1 MPKVRL
7 LSVAAALVVAAA
19 CSHQSG
25 PGQPAPV
32 EGPGVDVV
40 QGVPFAVPTGALFV
54 ARSSRASN
62 VYRIRA
68 TCGPVQ
74 SMNPERV
81 VFFWTLEAAK
91 GRGFKLSDE
100 EGCS

>member
-1 MPKVRL
+1 M
-7 LSVAAALVVAAA
+7 
-19 CSHQSG
+19 
-25 PGQPAPV
+25 
-32 EGPGVDVV
+32 
-40 QGVPFAVPTGALFV
+40 PTGALFV